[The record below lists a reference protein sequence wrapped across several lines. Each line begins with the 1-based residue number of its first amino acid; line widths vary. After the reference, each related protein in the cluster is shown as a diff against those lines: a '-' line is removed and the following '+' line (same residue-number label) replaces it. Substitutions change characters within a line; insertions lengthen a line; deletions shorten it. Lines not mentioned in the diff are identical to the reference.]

1 MTDSKNE
8 NSILIVCADLQNTN
22 FLSELLSGEGYKVKS
37 CSTQAE
43 AKEILLQEQFN
54 LVIADFEA
62 HQMNGI
68 EICKFIRSNYRIR
81 HISVIMLM
89 NSKDPL
95 NKIKGIYAGA
105 DDYIE
110 TPFDPGEL
118 LVRIKASLVRL
129 TRDLDA
135 NPLTKLPGNVSVMKE
150 LEERVKTNV
159 PLAVGYVDL
168 NKFKEFND
176 RYGFER
182 GDTIISHTAVIIMNA
197 LEKNGSQTD
206 FLGHI
211 GGDDFILI
219 STPACV
225 DEVCKHIIADFDK
238 TVTSYYEQEDLANGY
253 IIARNRKGEMT
264 KIPLL
269 SISIGVTTNEH
280 LKFTHIAAII
290 QNATELKHFAKT
302 YGGSIY
308 LKDRRQKPGTDPSQS
323 SSPL

>member
-1 MTDSKNE
+1 MNDTKNE
-8 NSILIVCADLQNTN
+8 NTILIVSADPQNIN
-22 FLSELLSGEGYKVKS
+22 FLSELLSGEGYTVKG
-37 CSTQAE
+37 CSTQEE
-43 AKEILLQEQFN
+43 AKEILLKDQVN
-54 LVIADFEA
+54 LIIADFEA
-62 HQMNGI
+62 PRINGI

-110 TPFDPGEL
+110 TPFEPGEL

-150 LEERVKTNV
+150 LEERVKANA

-182 GDTIISHTAVIIMNA
+182 GDTIISHTALIIMNA
-197 LEKNGSQTD
+197 LEKHGAQGD

-211 GGDDFILI
+211 GGDDFIFI

-225 DEVCKHIIADFDK
+225 DMICKHILTNFDK
-238 TVTSYYEQEDLANGY
+238 TVISYYEQEDLDHGY
-253 IIARNRKGEMT
+253 IIARNRKGEIT

-308 LKDRRQKPGTDPSQS
+308 LKDRRQRNDTNPPQNT
-323 SSPL
+323 